1 MQHLD
6 AINPLQDAREQWMI
20 RPVLFVDLPGIIYAI
35 DRRVHGK
42 KRTNFV
48 CWLDAAE
55 DYLTPSPLLRNI
67 LPFMSTSRTWICEDH
82 WQLLGFAQVRQRPS
96 QTAWDM
102 AYLASMVHSTTSD
115 DEIIT
120 GLLEYM
126 LEMAVTHGILRI
138 FAKIEEEIP
147 EFSLFQRSGFQR
159 YAREL
164 TYVYQP
170 VDERNN
176 GVHSVDTAQDVQDV
190 PLSLEEVHDELRE
203 VDASATVKPLGQNE
217 TPLSSLR
224 RWNRHYAWGLHQL
237 YRAATPQRVQM
248 AELLQSSEEYAKLYV
263 GTQRSLFSLF
273 GGGNENYICDV
284 GVRLGA
290 WLRLC
295 RGYDSKPHRLFLV
308 VHPEHAEL
316 AEPLIRFGI
325 ARLQAASGTVMHPIY
340 CIVREYD
347 TTVIT
352 ALRNCG
358 FEEIGSKV
366 LLVRH
371 MAQIVTR
378 PSTVPLLEQR
388 AAYGVKGLGT
398 VNPRQ
403 KVTR

>member
-1 MQHLD
+1 
-6 AINPLQDAREQWMI
+6 MI
-20 RPVLFVDLPGIIYAI
+20 RPVLFVDLPGIIYAL
-35 DRRVHGK
+35 DRRVHSK
-42 KRTNFV
+42 KHANFV
-48 CWLDAAE
+48 CWLDPAE

-82 WQLLGFAQVRQRPS
+82 WQLLGFAQVQQRPS
-96 QTAWDM
+96 HTAWDM
-102 AYLASMVHSTTSD
+102 SYLASMTQRATSD
-115 DEIIT
+115 DEVIT

-126 LEMAVTHGILRI
+126 LEMAAANGILRI

-147 EFSLFQRSGFQR
+147 EFALFQRSGFQR

-170 VDERNN
+170 VDTQKR
-176 GVHSVDTAQDVQDV
+176 GGKSVGIADTALDVQDL
-190 PLSLEEVHDELRE
+190 PLSVEEVQEELEELHEAS
-203 VDASATVKPLGQNE
+203 DAVKPLGQNE

-248 AELLQSSEEYAKLYV
+248 AELLQNSEEYAKLYV

-316 AEPLIRFGI
+316 AEPLLRFGI
-325 ARLQAASGTVMHPIY
+325 ARLQAASGTVMQPIY

-352 ALRNCG
+352 ALRKSG

-378 PSTVPLLEQR
+378 QSTVPLLEPR
-388 AAYGVKGLGT
+388 AVYGVKGLGT
-398 VNPRQ
+398 VNSRQ